1 MTSVSRVCTSV
12 WPGVSRRLAWI
23 LYDSTSSSGFPL
35 ANAAATVLL
44 SKNVMFA
51 AGAIVLWARALPR
64 GNAKPLTNK
73 SRYTDRMTFA
83 PFRSAVAGCGGE
95 GGGAHQGD
103 RFVARGA
110 GGAAHADRADD
121 HAVEADRLAALE
133 RRLRHLEERGPPAR
147 DRVLQDFAGPL
158 EQRGRAGFVDR
169 DLGRRR
175 ERRLHALDVDQVAA
189 VVHDGDRAALVVA
202 ARVGC
207 GGGRNGL
214 GALEADRLL
223 VGHLAPLASG
233 APRGHGQHH
242 GGQRQCLPCRHGR
255 TPPVRVSPVP
265 LGRTP

>member
-1 MTSVSRVCTSV
+1 MTSVSRVCTSA

-23 LYDSTSSSGFPL
+23 LYASTSSSGFPL

-51 AGAIVLWARALPR
+51 AGAIVLWARALPSGR
-64 GNAKPLTNK
+64 AKPLTNK
-73 SRYTDRMTFA
+73 SQYTDRMTFA

-95 GGGAHQGD
+95 RTGAHEGD
-103 RFVARGA
+103 GFVARGA

-121 HAVEADRLAALE
+121 HAVDADRLAALE
-133 RRLRHLEERGPPAR
+133 RRLGHLEERGPPAR
-147 DRVLQDFAGPL
+147 DRVLQHLAGPL
-158 EQRGRAGFVDR
+158 EQRRRAGFVDR
-169 DLGRRR
+169 DLGGGG
-175 ERRLHALDVDQVAA
+175 ERRLQALDVDQVAA

-202 ARVGC
+202 PRVGC
-207 GGGRNGL
+207 GGGRNGF

-223 VGHLAPLASG
+223 VGHLAPLAPLASG

-255 TPPVRVSPVP
+255 TPPVRV
-265 LGRTP
+265 